1 MPGGRRWELHHLYL
15 TEDVGYSMVFVT
27 SLARQLS
34 VPTPVMD
41 AMIRIASIVAG
52 QDFATQRAR
61 TVDTM
66 GLSGLTRDQL
76 AAF

>member
-1 MPGGRRWELHHLYL
+1 
-15 TEDVGYSMVFVT
+15 MVFVT

-52 QDFATQRAR
+52 RDFAAERAR
-61 TVDTM
+61 TVGTM